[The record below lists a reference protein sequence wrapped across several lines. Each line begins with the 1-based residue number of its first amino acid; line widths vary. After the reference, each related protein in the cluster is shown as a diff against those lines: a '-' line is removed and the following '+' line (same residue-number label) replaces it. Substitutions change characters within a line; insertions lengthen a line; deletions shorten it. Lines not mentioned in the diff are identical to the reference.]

1 MQSVISRKFDM
12 TSSPATNQT
21 PIGKVPSPLA
31 ATSLKLVGGIAILL
45 FLIDFVT
52 VLFPPQLDNIGWQL
66 NATTQLLDRGII
78 PLVGIVLLFTGYWID
93 SNLGNVS
100 RKSSLATDVRFWTC
114 LLAAFLGL
122 VFFLTIFFHPS
133 LVLRQRGDALTRL
146 ETEAQE
152 LTARME
158 NQLSE
163 EISVR
168 RAQADALLNDEEAFQ
183 AAIASGNLDEGTRA
197 QIEQFRQDPEA
208 FNQYWAEQAGEA
220 QNRIKSGVGEDQ
232 QDKTSLVKTEATKA
246 LIRGVLSSILLTIG
260 FAFIGWSGLRRL
272 LAMVG

>member
-1 MQSVISRKFDM
+1 M

>member
-1 MQSVISRKFDM
+1 M
-12 TSSPATNQT
+12 TPSPATDRS

-45 FLIDFVT
+45 FLIDLVT
-52 VLFPPQLDNIGWQL
+52 VLFPPQLDNVGWQL

-93 SNLGNVS
+93 SSLGNAP

-122 VFFLTIFFHPS
+122 VFFITTFLNPN
-133 LVLRQRGDALTRL
+133 LVLRQRGNALERL
-146 ETEAQE
+146 EAEAQE
-152 LTARME
+152 LTAQME
-158 NQLSE
+158 GRLNQ
-163 EISVR
+163 EISAR
-168 RAQADALLNDEEAFQ
+168 RAQADALLQDEEAFQ
-183 AAIASGNLDEGTRA
+183 AAIESGNLDEGTRT

-208 FNQYWAEQAGEA
+208 FNQYWAAQATEA
-220 QNRIKSGVGEDQ
+220 QDRIQSGVGEDQ
-232 QDKTSLVKTEATKA
+232 QEKTSLVRTEASKA
-246 LIRGVLSSILLTIG
+246 LVRGILSSILLTIG
-260 FAFIGWSGLRRL
+260 FASIGWLGLRRL